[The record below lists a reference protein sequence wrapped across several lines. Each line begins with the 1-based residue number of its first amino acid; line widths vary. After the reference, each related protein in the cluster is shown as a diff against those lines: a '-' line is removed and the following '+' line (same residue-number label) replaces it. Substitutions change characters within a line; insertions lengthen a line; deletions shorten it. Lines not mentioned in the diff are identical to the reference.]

1 MLARWGKSPSVSSFC
16 LNGGGAVVG
25 ICPIGA
31 HTAGHKPTLNMTQVT
46 DSGAQLVP
54 VELIRKA
61 TDIASVCKAIVEK
74 TAMTIQDKKYVKV
87 EGWMSIATAHGCVAS
102 AGEVQYVPKTDH
114 SAGGFRAVGEIRRI
128 DNGQVIAT
136 AEGFVGED
144 EPTWFGGHAQ
154 TSRGPKF
161 YEKRADYAIRAM
173 AQTRAVSRACRTAFA
188 HVVVMMDAGLQ
199 TTPAEEV
206 PTGGFEDRSDHAT
219 PQQSAEPKQAKP
231 VEVPRENGA
240 YKLPEGVKWQD
251 VKVHFGKNKGIPLGK
266 LEDSTISWYAEKWEP
281 KPYGTA
287 SDISNDD
294 KMLLAAVNAWADEQD
309 ARDGKSA

>member
-1 MLARWGKSPSVSSFC
+1 M
-16 LNGGGAVVG
+16 VG
-25 ICPIGA
+25 IIPIGA
-31 HTAGHKPTLNMTQVT
+31 HTAGHKPNLNMTQVT

-54 VELIRKA
+54 MELIRKA

-144 EPTWFGGHAQ
+144 EATWFGGLIE
-154 TSRGPKF
+154 TRSGPKTLA
-161 YEKRADYAIRAM
+161 KRPDYAIRAM

-188 HVVVMMDAGLQ
+188 HVVVMMDAGLS

-206 PTGGFEDRSDHAT
+206 PLGGFEDRADRAT
-219 PQQSAEPKQAKP
+219 PVTQTTQATEPKTTRP

-240 YKLPEGVKWQD
+240 YKLPEGVNWQD
-251 VKVHFGKNKGIPLGK
+251 VKVHFGKNKGSRLGD
-266 LEDSTISWYAEKWEP
+266 LEDRTISWYAEKWEP
-281 KPYGTA
+281 KPYGNAT
-287 SDISNDD
+287 DISNDD

-309 ARDGKSA
+309 ERDGKTA